1 MKLFKLLT
9 GALAIFILWNSCTY
23 NDLGPN
29 STDDLKINLRWVK
42 AYPDETREDI
52 VTGLA
57 WSLSFLGAE
66 LPAGSIE
73 QAIEWQSDTHF
84 AIDFTK
90 TGFSSTAQTALQKII
105 PALKNSDEY
114 RLLNGIDLGRFVMLT
129 LNSTHHYFAITGVPE
144 KYTSFRSLYS
154 FDQKKAAILKSTIAF
169 GNRLI
174 EVSTANHALQIAF
187 VAVEGN
193 GSIEDGTFDGEEFE
207 TIDLM
212 PNGQLRIGLYD
223 SNGNLK
229 AAASPALTAAGKPAK
244 CLWCHETSLQPP
256 YNDNHTL
263 TGYYSTAEFK
273 AKINQFTKLINEYR
287 TTLSSDIDFTKQYL
301 HTKAE
306 LLYLSFT
313 EPSAERLAEEWGLT
327 LEDAKKKLEGIS
339 THAHDEF
346 ALLGQ
351 ELYFR
356 SQVEH
361 LAPFEP
367 IRVPDEARE
376 VSVYE
381 PDFIH

>member
-1 MKLFKLLT
+1 MKLFRLIA
-9 GALAIFILWNSCTY
+9 GSLAIFILWNSCTY
-23 NDLGPN
+23 NDLEPD
-29 STDDLKINLRWVK
+29 STDDLKITLRWVK

-66 LPAGSIE
+66 LPAGSME

-84 AIDFTK
+84 AVDFTK
-90 TGFSSTAQTALQKII
+90 TGFNTNAQAALQKII

-174 EVSTANHALQIAF
+174 EVSSANHALQIAF

-193 GSIEDGTFDGEEFE
+193 GSIEAGTFDGEEFE

-212 PNGQLRIGLYD
+212 ASGQLRIGLYD

-263 TGYYSTAEFK
+263 IGYYSTAEFK
-273 AKINQFTKLINEYR
+273 AKINQFTKLIEDYR
-287 TTLSSDIDFTKQYL
+287 ATLSSDIDFTKQHL

-313 EPSAERLAEEWGLT
+313 EPSAERLAAEWGLT
-327 LEDAKKKLEGIS
+327 LEETKKKLQGIS
-339 THAHDEF
+339 THAHGEF
-346 ALLGQ
+346 ALLGD

-356 SQVEH
+356 SQVEA

-367 IRVPDEARE
+367 IRVPDEARD
-376 VSVYE
+376 VSIYE

>member
-23 NDLGPN
+23 NDLGPA
-29 STDDLKINLRWVK
+29 SSEDLKITLRWVK
-42 AYPDETREDI
+42 AYPDETKEDI
-52 VTGLA
+52 LNGLA

-66 LPAGSIE
+66 LPSGSM
-73 QAIEWQSDTHF
+73 QRAIEWQSDTHF
-84 AIDFTK
+84 IIDFTK
-90 TGFSSTAQTALQKII
+90 TGFNTGAQAALQKII

-114 RLLNGIDLGRFVMLT
+114 NLLNGIDLGRFVMLT
-129 LNSTHHYFAITGVPE
+129 LNSSHHYFAITGASE
-144 KYTSFRSLYS
+144 KYTSFRGQYS
-154 FDQKKAAILKSTIAF
+154 FDQKKAAILQSTIAF

-187 VAVEGN
+187 VATEGN
-193 GSIEDGTFDGEEFE
+193 GSIEEGTFNGEEFE
-207 TIDLM
+207 TIDIM
-212 PNGQLRIGLYD
+212 KNGQLRIGLYD
-223 SNGNLK
+223 ADGNLK
-229 AAASPALTAAGKPAK
+229 VAASPTLTAAGKPSK

-273 AKINQFTKLINEYR
+273 AKVNQFSKLIEDYR
-287 TTLSSDIDFTKQYL
+287 TTLVSDVDFTQQHL

-327 LEDAKKKLEGIS
+327 LEETRLKLQGLS
-339 THAHDEF
+339 THAHGEF
-346 ALLGQ
+346 ALLGKA
-351 ELYFR
+351 LYFR
-356 SQVEH
+356 SDVES

-367 IRVPDEARE
+367 IRVPDDSRD
-376 VSVYE
+376 VSMYE

>member
-29 STDDLKINLRWVK
+29 STDDLKITLRWVK

-52 VTGLA
+52 LTGLA

-66 LPAGSIE
+66 LPSGSME
-73 QAIEWQSDTHF
+73 QAIEWQNDTHF

-90 TGFSSTAQTALQKII
+90 TGFSTQAQAALQKII
-105 PALKNSDEY
+105 PALKDSDEY
-114 RLLNGIDLGRFVMLT
+114 RLRNGIDLGRFVMLT
-129 LNSTHHYFAITGVPE
+129 LNSTHHYFAITGVPD
-144 KYTSFRSLYS
+144 KYTSFRGQYT
-154 FDQKKAAILKSTIAF
+154 FDQKKAAILQSTIAF

-174 EVSTANHALQIAF
+174 EVSTATHALQIAF

-193 GSIEDGTFDGEEFE
+193 GSIETGTFDGEEFE
-207 TIDLM
+207 TIDIM
-212 PNGQLRIGLYD
+212 KNGQLRIGLYD

-229 AAASPALTAAGKPAK
+229 AGASPALTAAGKPAK

-273 AKINQFTKLINEYR
+273 TRINQFTELIENYR
-287 TTLSSDIDFTKQYL
+287 GTLSSDIDFTKQHL

-327 LEDAKKKLEGIS
+327 LEETRNKLQGIS

-346 ALLGQ
+346 ALLGK

-356 SQVEH
+356 SQIEN

-367 IRVPDEARE
+367 IRVPDEARD
-376 VSVYE
+376 VSIYE

>member
-1 MKLFKLLT
+1 MKLFRLIA
-9 GALAIFILWNSCTY
+9 GSLAIFILWNSCTY
-23 NDLGPN
+23 NDLEPD
-29 STDDLKINLRWVK
+29 STDDLKITLRWVK

-66 LPAGSIE
+66 LPAGSME

-84 AIDFTK
+84 AVDFTK
-90 TGFSSTAQTALQKII
+90 TGFNTNAQAALQKII

-174 EVSTANHALQIAF
+174 EVSSANHALQIAF

-193 GSIEDGTFDGEEFE
+193 GSIEAGTFDGEEFE

-212 PNGQLRIGLYD
+212 ASGQLRIGLYD

-263 TGYYSTAEFK
+263 IGYYSTAEFK
-273 AKINQFTKLINEYR
+273 AKINQFTKLIEDYR
-287 TTLSSDIDFTKQYL
+287 ATLSSDIDFTKQHL

-313 EPSAERLAEEWGLT
+313 EPSAERLAAEWGLT
-327 LEDAKKKLEGIS
+327 LEETKKKLQGIS
-339 THAHDEF
+339 THAHGYF
-346 ALLGQ
+346 ALLVD

-356 SQVEH
+356 SQVEA

-367 IRVPDEARE
+367 IRVPDEARD
-376 VSVYE
+376 VSIYE

>member
-66 LPAGSIE
+66 LPAGSME
-73 QAIEWQSDTHF
+73 QAIEWQSDSHF
-84 AIDFTK
+84 IIDFTK
-90 TGFSSTAQTALQKII
+90 TGFNNQAQAALSKII

-114 RLLNGIDLGRFVMLT
+114 RLLNGIDIGRFVMLT
-129 LNSTHHYFAITGVPE
+129 LNSTHHYLAITGVPE
-144 KYTSFRSLYS
+144 KYTSFRSLYT
-154 FDQKKAAILKSTIAF
+154 FDQKKAAILKSNIAF

-174 EVSTANHALQIAF
+174 EISTANHALQIAF
-187 VAVEGN
+187 SAAEGN
-193 GSIEDGTFDGEEFE
+193 GSIAGTFDGEEFE
-207 TIDLM
+207 TIDIM
-212 PNGQLRIGLYD
+212 KNGQLRIGLYD

-229 AAASPALTAAGKPAK
+229 VAASPVLTAAGKPAK

-273 AKINQFTKLINEYR
+273 GKIDRFTKLIEDYR
-287 TTLSSDIDFTKQYL
+287 ATLSSDIDFTKQHL

-306 LLYLSFT
+306 FLYLSFT

-327 LEDAKKKLEGIS
+327 LEETKKKLQGIP

-346 ALLGQ
+346 ALLGN

-356 SQVEH
+356 SQVEA

-367 IRVPDEARE
+367 IRVPDEARD
-376 VSVYE
+376 VSIYE